1 MQLHSLFGPDG
12 AFQFL
17 LLALA
22 LTLVGAV
29 VYLLVYTNANVPF

>member
-1 MQLHSLFGPDG
+1 MQLHSLYTPDG

-22 LTLVGAV
+22 LTLAGAV
-29 VYLLVYTNANVPF
+29 VFLLVYTSASLPF

>member
-1 MQLHSLFGPDG
+1 MRLHSLYSPDG

-29 VYLLVYTNANVPF
+29 VYLLVYTSASVPF